1 MVRSWLGPVQAEVD
15 RLRQS
20 ATAGEGS
27 NLLERQRQFEAR
39 AGAIRG
45 EARSIAARSNELGK
59 STATEMRALA
69 SSVAIAPGQAG
80 FSCYRPYPGR
90 AAHPGRR
97 AGRPAG
103 GTDVAGS
110 VLQ

>member
-1 MVRSWLGPVQAEVD
+1 MVRSWLGPVQTEVE

-20 ATAGEGS
+20 AAAGEGS

-80 FSCYRPYPGR
+80 FSCFDPTLAERLTQ
-90 AAHPGRR
+90 AA
-97 AGRPAG
+97 AQADRPAELTFRWPG
-103 GTDVAGS
+103 
-110 VLQ
+110 